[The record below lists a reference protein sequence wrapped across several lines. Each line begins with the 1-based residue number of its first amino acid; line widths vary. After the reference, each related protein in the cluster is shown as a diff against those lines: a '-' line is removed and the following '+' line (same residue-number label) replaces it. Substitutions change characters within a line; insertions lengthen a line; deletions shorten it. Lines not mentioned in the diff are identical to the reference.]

1 MKNIWIANEI
11 FSIFAGPP
19 KKCFPIKIVTAQRV
33 PKNQI
38 SWMNAVEMLR
48 EDFQVSFAREF
59 RIKKPILWMKF
70 QYWLPDF
77 FSAYVLT
84 GSHMFCARLGSVKT
98 CFLFSTIADLIQIY
112 FRIRPFCCPGTEK
125 AFTFYISSIFI
136 DWKRFFA
143 PRNRDVINFFS
154 SSHWGSR

>member
-1 MKNIWIANEI
+1 
-11 FSIFAGPP
+11 
-19 KKCFPIKIVTAQRV
+19 
-33 PKNQI
+33 
-38 SWMNAVEMLR
+38 MNAVEMLR

-59 RIKKPILWMKF
+59 RIEKPILWMKF

-84 GSHMFCARLGSVKT
+84 GSHMFCVRLSSVKT

-125 AFTFYISSIFI
+125 AFSFYISSIFI

-143 PRNRDVINFFS
+143 PRNRDVINFFFIITLRLSIIVRKCKYRNLKS
-154 SSHWGSR
+154 SRLFAIIKFSKKTACSFIAIYFLHP